1 MNDKITEFPQFR
13 KLSNE
18 KHFYKILNEREFE
31 EIRIIGKTKKHHV
44 FEAQQYP
51 ELLRIKDML
60 EQTEL
65 FPVISEQEW
74 KSKAEFLI

>member
-18 KHFYKILNEREFE
+18 KHFYKILSEREFE
-31 EIRIIGKTKKHHV
+31 EIRFIGTTKKHHV
-44 FEAQQYP
+44 FEAHQYP
-51 ELLRIKDML
+51 EMLRIKDML
-60 EQTEL
+60 EQTDL

-74 KSKAEFLI
+74 KSKAADLI

>member
-18 KHFYKILNEREFE
+18 KHFYKILSEREFE
-31 EIRIIGKTKKHHV
+31 EIRIIGITKKYHV
-44 FEAQQYP
+44 FEVQQYP

-60 EQTEL
+60 EQIDL

-74 KSKAEFLI
+74 ESQAADLV